1 MSLLKREVIPI
12 WRASLQRVLSMVEQT
27 RAATPRF
34 YLKLWF
40 FFFALNVAC
49 YWFGILLIFPD
60 SLFGPHQ
67 AETLFVQLPVG
78 LLGGAFDFLS
88 FFVTLFV
95 VRHAL
100 ATKRAASYL
109 GHLSIDAVIAIIAT
123 FWVLFVF
130 SFSGWLFNLITELP
144 ETLGARNAAY
154 RYRMEQALSDPFGSW
169 RNITFGLIMGASAML
184 PTLIHLGNS
193 LRALFLAM
201 RPAEVD
207 AVTTS
212 SD

>member
-12 WRASLQRVLSMVEQT
+12 WRASLQRIFELVVRKRAET
-27 RAATPRF
+27 RFF
-34 YLKLWF
+34 YLKLFLF
-40 FFFALNVAC
+40 FVALNVAC
-49 YWFGILLIFPD
+49 YWVGILLIFPG
-60 SLFGPHQ
+60 SLFGHDALQ
-67 AETLFVQLPVG
+67 TLFVQLPVG

-100 ATKRAASYL
+100 ATKRAATYL
-109 GHLSIDAVIAIIAT
+109 GDLSVDAVIAVVAT

-130 SFSGWLFNLITELP
+130 SFSGWLFNLVAEIP
-144 ETLGARNAAY
+144 ESLAARNAQY
-154 RYRMEQALSDPFGSW
+154 QYRMEQALINPLGSW

-193 LRALFLAM
+193 LRALFLAT
-201 RPAEVD
+201 RPARAD
-207 AVTTS
+207 AASTS
-212 SD
+212 SE